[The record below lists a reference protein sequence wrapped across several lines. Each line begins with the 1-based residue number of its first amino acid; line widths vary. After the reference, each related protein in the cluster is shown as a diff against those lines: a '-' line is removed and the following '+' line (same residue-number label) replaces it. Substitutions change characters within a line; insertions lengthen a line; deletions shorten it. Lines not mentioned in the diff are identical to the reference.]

1 MFCSQNKSTVCR
13 SDKTGADSCH
23 FAALIRKNKKKI
35 FSSEITKTEFFFSFH
50 PFFLGVGGIGI
61 LGSLP
66 CIDGLE
72 MLSVRI
78 HLPL

>member
-1 MFCSQNKSTVCR
+1 MT
-13 SDKTGADSCH
+13 
-23 FAALIRKNKKKI
+23 
-35 FSSEITKTEFFFSFH
+35 ETEFFF
-50 PFFLGVGGIGI
+50 PFIPFLGGIGI